1 MTATLTSREFNQDT
15 ARAKREAASGPVFVT
30 DRGRPTHV
38 LLTVEAYERLAKPKR
53 SIIDMLSM
61 PGMEDIEIDFGAERD
76 KTIYRPIDF
85 DVES

>member
-38 LLTVEAYERLAKPKR
+38 LLTVEAYERLVGRKKTVAEAFYWPGAAEVELPLPERKIEPER
-53 SIIDMLSM
+53 TIDW
-61 PGMEDIEIDFGAERD
+61 GQI
-76 KTIYRPIDF
+76 
-85 DVES
+85 